1 MTSMPD
7 YELRLAVFNWLGK
20 QTLLYPDTLPRKLL
34 EEGFV
39 YHDMKIPLVGPP
51 GIFKPKAFDL
61 PLSITTTSS
70 GLYDDSIGPGSFLRY
85 RYRGTDPQHH
95 DNFGLRRA
103 MEKRVPLV
111 YFFSSLPGKYLATWP
126 VYIIGDNV
134 NELTFT
140 VAVDDIQF
148 LDRAKEEGIERDVEH
163 DLAILDRRAYI
174 TSKFQQRLHQRH
186 FHDIVLDAYRY
197 RCACCQLR
205 HDELLDA
212 AHIIPDKEP
221 EGLPIVNNGLALCK
235 LHHAAFDSHI
245 IGISPDYYIHVRQ
258 DVLKEEDGPM
268 LIHGLQTLEGK
279 SIILPRKRQSYPD
292 QALLDKRFEIFRNA

>member
-1 MTSMPD
+1 MSD
-7 YELRLAVFNWLGK
+7 YELRLAAFDWLGK
-20 QTLLYPDTLPRKLL
+20 QALICPDTLPRKLL

-39 YHDMKIPLVGPP
+39 YNNIKIPLVGPP
-51 GIFKPKAFDL
+51 GIFKPRVFEL

-70 GLYDDSIGPGSFLRY
+70 GPYDDSIGPGSFLRY
-85 RYRGTDPQHH
+85 RYRGTDPQHR
-95 DNFGLRRA
+95 DNVGLRQA
-103 MEKRVPLV
+103 MERRVPLV

-134 NELTFT
+134 RELAFR
-140 VAVDDIQF
+140 VAVDDVQF
-148 LDRAKEEGIERDVEH
+148 LDRAREESIAQDVEH

-174 TSKFQQRLHQRH
+174 TSKFQQRLHQRY

-212 AHIIPDKEP
+212 AHIIPDKQP
-221 EGLPIVNNGLALCK
+221 DGLPIVNNGLALCK
-235 LHHAAFDSHI
+235 LHHAAFDSHM

-258 DVLKEEDGPM
+258 DVLTEKDGPM
-268 LIHGLQTLEGK
+268 LIHGLQKLDGG
-279 SIILPRKRQSYPD
+279 SIMLPRKRQAYPD
-292 QALLDKRFEIFRNA
+292 KTLLAKRFQAFKNA

>member
-1 MTSMPD
+1 MSSTPD
-7 YELRLAVFNWLGK
+7 YELRLAAFDWLGK
-20 QTLLYPDTLPRKLL
+20 ETLLYPDTLPRKVL
-34 EEGFV
+34 EDGFV
-39 YHDMKIPLVGPP
+39 YESTRIPLLGPQ
-51 GIFKPKAFDL
+51 GIFKPRLFEL

-70 GLYDDSIGPGSFLRY
+70 GPYDDSIGSGSFLRY
-85 RYRGTDPQHH
+85 RYRGTNPQHRE
-95 DNFGLRRA
+95 NVGLRQA
-103 MEKRVPLV
+103 MERKVPLI
-111 YFFSSLPGKYLATWP
+111 YFFSSLPGKYIATWP

-134 NELTFT
+134 LELTFT
-140 VAVDDIQF
+140 VAIDDIQF
-148 LDRAKEEGIERDVEH
+148 LDRINEENIAQDVEH

-221 EGLPIVNNGLALCK
+221 EGLPVVTNGLAMCK

-245 IGISPDYYIHVRQ
+245 IGISPDYNIHVRQ
-258 DVLKEEDGPM
+258 DVLEEEDGPM
-268 LIHGLQTLEGK
+268 LIHGLQKLDGN
-279 SIILPRKRQSYPD
+279 SIILPRKKHAYPNRE
-292 QALLDKRFEIFRNA
+292 LLDKRFQVFRSA